1 MVKAPSKRRKSARSK
16 ETKISRMHIAM
27 VSPEIGP
34 FAKTG
39 GLADM
44 VSALSSALEELGLRV
59 SLIMPAYRSVLQS
72 NFDIEETGV
81 TLTVPVSHR
90 KEEGTL
96 LKTKSGKN
104 NPVYMIRADRYFDR
118 EYLYTTPAGDYDD
131 NAERFVFFA
140 RAVLEVL
147 RPDPPQILHC
157 HDWQSALSAVFLK
170 AQPDRYPEFSSTKT
184 LLTVHNV
191 GYQGLFWHLDWHL
204 LDLDARFFSPPYLE
218 FYDKINFLKGGI
230 VLADSI
236 TTVSPTYAE
245 EIKAPEQGLG
255 LEEVLKER
263 GDSLVGILNGADYSV
278 WNPETDPLIAKNFGP
293 KDLSGKA
300 VCKSEL
306 QRIFD
311 LPQRPE
317 VPLIGMVSR
326 LTSQKGCDLL
336 IESLD
341 PMMQRE
347 LQFVLLAS
355 GEKKYEEPFKN
366 AAAGYPNKIG
376 VRIGFDETLAHR
388 IEAGSDMFLMPSLY
402 EPCGLNQMYSLKY
415 GTIPLVRAT
424 GGLKDTVEEYD
435 SKARI
440 RNGFVFE
447 IYDTSTLLDTVDRAL
462 KVFQQKRRWTALIKR
477 AMACDFSW
485 AQSARAYSDLYQK
498 LLL

>member
-1 MVKAPSKRRKSARSK
+1 M
-16 ETKISRMHIAM
+16 KISGAHIAM

-39 GLADM
+39 GLSDM
-44 VSALSSALEELGLRV
+44 VAALSSALEELGLRV
-59 SLIMPAYRSVLQS
+59 SLIMPAYRSVLQG
-72 NFDIEETGV
+72 NFDIEKKGV
-81 TLTVPVSHR
+81 TFTLPISNR

-104 NPVYMIRADRYFDR
+104 ISVYLIRADRYFDR
-118 EYLYTTPAGDYDD
+118 DYLYTTREGDYDD
-131 NAERFVFFA
+131 NAERFIFFA
-140 RAVLEVL
+140 RAALEVL
-147 RPDPPQILHC
+147 RQDPPQILHC
-157 HDWQSALSAVFLK
+157 HDWQSALSVVFLK
-170 AQPDRYPEFSSTKT
+170 AQPDRYPEFSSLKT
-184 LLTVHNV
+184 VLTVHNV
-191 GYQGLFWHLDWHL
+191 GYQGLFWSADWHL
-204 LDLDARFFSPPYLE
+204 LNLDHRFFSSPYLE

-230 VLADSI
+230 VLADSV

-245 EIKAPEQGLG
+245 EINTPEQGMG
-255 LEEVLKER
+255 LEGVLKER

-278 WNPETDPLIAKNFGP
+278 WNPEIDPFIAKNFGP

-300 VCKSEL
+300 ICKTEL
-306 QRIFD
+306 QRILD

-336 IESLD
+336 IKSLD
-341 PMMQRE
+341 PMTQRE

-355 GEKKYEEPFKN
+355 GEKKYEEPLRN
-366 AAAGYPNKIG
+366 VAASHPTKIA
-376 VRIGFDETLAHR
+376 VRIGFDEPLAHR
-388 IEAGSDMFLMPSLY
+388 IEAGSDMFLMPSVY

-424 GGLKDTVEEYD
+424 GGLKDTIEDYNSTVG
-435 SKARI
+435 KQ
-440 RNGFVFE
+440 NGFSFAL
-447 IYDTSTLLDTVDRAL
+447 DASSALLDAVDRAL
-462 KVFQQKRRWTALIKR
+462 KVFHQKKQWTALIKR